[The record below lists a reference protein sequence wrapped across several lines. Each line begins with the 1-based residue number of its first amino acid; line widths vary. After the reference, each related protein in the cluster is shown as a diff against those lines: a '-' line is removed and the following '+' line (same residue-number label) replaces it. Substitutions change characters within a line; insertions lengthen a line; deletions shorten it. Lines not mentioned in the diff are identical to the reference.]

1 MGCINLVYEQA
12 RRWFVANWDPSMS
25 VAAWWRLL
33 AESGWGYPH
42 WPVSRFGKGLT
53 HQDHMEVE
61 RARSTV
67 GAFGVPN
74 DVGVTLVAPILMQY
88 GNELLLDRYLDTI
101 ATGQEMWCQL
111 FSEPDAGSDLAGLM
125 TVAERDGDRWII
137 NGSKVWTTGGHASRR
152 AVLMARTDP
161 KADRHAGISFFII
174 DMKQPGV
181 SVSPLKD
188 MTGDEEFN
196 QVSLTNA
203 EANSDDII
211 GGLGEGWRIAMTMLQ
226 HERDADA
233 VGHDGGGDVIN
244 QVDLDAPVGK
254 VQRDQEKG
262 GAPSG
267 FFYATGSVK
276 DDVTFSLIE
285 RIASSQNPI
294 LRDSVTRA
302 KIQRTILDLNARR
315 ELHPSV
321 GKLLNSAL
329 CRELRDLGFVAGP
342 ASQFA
347 AGDSIDGGRFLKSA
361 LFASGMSIAGGTDEI
376 QRNIIGERALNLP
389 REPAVEP
396 KTDRR
401 EG

>member
-53 HQDHMEVE
+53 HHDHMEVE

-88 GNELLLDRYLDTI
+88 GNELLLDRYLETI

-302 KIQRTILDLNARR
+302 KIQRIILDLNARR

-347 AGDSIDGGRFLKSA
+347 DGDAIDGGHFLKSA

>member
-1 MGCINLVYEQA
+1 
-12 RRWFVANWDPSMS
+12 MS
-25 VAAWWRLL
+25 VVAWWRLL

-42 WPVSRFGKGLT
+42 WPASRFGKGLT

-61 RARSTV
+61 RARTTV

-88 GNELLLDRYLDTI
+88 GNELLLDRYLETI

-111 FSEPDAGSDLAGLM
+111 FSEPDAGSDLAGLT
-125 TVAERDGDRWII
+125 TVADRDGDRWII

-161 KADRHAGISFFII
+161 NADRHAGISFFII

-211 GGLGEGWRIAMTMLQ
+211 GGLGEGWKIAMTMLQ

-262 GAPSG
+262 GTPSG

-285 RIASSQNPI
+285 RIASSHNSV
-294 LRDSVTRA
+294 LRDSVTTA
-302 KIQRTILDLNARR
+302 KIQRTILDLSARR
-315 ELHPSV
+315 ELHPSM

-347 AGDSIDGGRFLKSA
+347 AGDAIDGGRFLKSA

-376 QRNIIGERALNLP
+376 QRNIIGERVLNLP
-389 REPAVEP
+389 REPAVET
-396 KTDRR
+396 KTDSR

>member
-1 MGCINLVYEQA
+1 
-12 RRWFVANWDPSMS
+12 
-25 VAAWWRLL
+25 
-33 AESGWGYPH
+33 
-42 WPVSRFGKGLT
+42 
-53 HQDHMEVE
+53 
-61 RARSTV
+61 
-67 GAFGVPN
+67 
-74 DVGVTLVAPILMQY
+74 
-88 GNELLLDRYLDTI
+88 
-101 ATGQEMWCQL
+101 
-111 FSEPDAGSDLAGLM
+111 
-125 TVAERDGDRWII
+125 
-137 NGSKVWTTGGHASRR
+137 
-152 AVLMARTDP
+152 MARTDP
-161 KADRHAGISFFII
+161 NADRHAGISFFII

-254 VQRDQEKG
+254 VQRDQKKG

-285 RIASSQNPI
+285 RIASSHNPV
-294 LRDSVTRA
+294 LRDSVTTA
-302 KIQRTILDLNARR
+302 KIQRTILDLSARR
-315 ELHPSV
+315 ELHPSM

-347 AGDSIDGGRFLKSA
+347 DGDAIDGGRFLKSA

-376 QRNIIGERALNLP
+376 QRNIIGERVLNLP
-389 REPAVEP
+389 REPAVET
-396 KTDRR
+396 KTDSR

>member
-1 MGCINLVYEQA
+1 
-12 RRWFVANWDPSMS
+12 
-25 VAAWWRLL
+25 
-33 AESGWGYPH
+33 
-42 WPVSRFGKGLT
+42 
-53 HQDHMEVE
+53 
-61 RARSTV
+61 
-67 GAFGVPN
+67 
-74 DVGVTLVAPILMQY
+74 MQY
-88 GNELLLDRYLDTI
+88 GNELLLDRYLETI

-347 AGDSIDGGRFLKSA
+347 DGDAIDGGHFLKSA